1 MVAGSTRFE
10 ILMGAQAFWRRAA
23 ADIAAAG
30 RRVLVQAMTFEGDAA
45 GLGVAEA
52 IAASPAAR
60 RAVLVDDYSRWIVSD
75 RHIWSPSTLF
85 DRAARDEVR
94 STRAM
99 FADLVAGGVG
109 VRVTNPVG
117 FLFVNF
123 AARNHKKLIVADH
136 VAYLGG
142 INFSDHNF
150 TWPDFMLRLEGEE
163 AADLLAG
170 DFEATYAGAPSAWR
184 HRMDGLEL
192 HSLDGRTN
200 AAGFADV
207 FAMIESAR
215 REIVVIS
222 PYLTFPFSGALARA
236 AGRGVTVRLITPWAS
251 NKPAVRNA
259 LLATAARAGFE
270 VHLLPGMTH
279 LKGLLIDDERL
290 IVGSSNFDFAS
301 LAAEEELLAVISD
314 RSAIEDFR
322 RRIVA
327 PLLDQ
332 ALPPGDAHAP
342 TAGGLPSALMLN
354 VAAALARPARHAPR
368 GARDWAA

>member
-1 MVAGSTRFE
+1 VAGSTRFE
-10 ILMGAQAFWRRAA
+10 ILMGAPAFWARAA
-23 ADIAAAG
+23 ADIAAAR
-30 RRVLVQAMTFEGDAA
+30 RRVLLQAMTFEGDAA
-45 GLGVAEA
+45 GLGVAAA

-75 RHIWSPSTLF
+75 RHIWSPATLF

-94 STRAM
+94 ATRTM

-117 FLFVNF
+117 VLFANF
-123 AARNHKKLIVADH
+123 AARNHKKLIVADD

-150 TWPDFMLRLEGEE
+150 AWPDFMLRLEGQE
-163 AADLLAG
+163 AADALAD
-170 DFEATYAGAPSAWR
+170 DFDATYAGRPRAWR
-184 HRMDGLEL
+184 RQMDGLEL
-192 HSLDGRTN
+192 HSLEGRTN
-200 AAGFADV
+200 AAGFAEV
-207 FAMIESAR
+207 FRMIQSAG

-251 NKPAVRNA
+251 NKPTVRNA

-301 LAAEEELLAVISD
+301 LAAEEEFLAVISD
-314 RSAIEDFR
+314 ASAIEAFR
-322 RRIVA
+322 RQIIA

-332 ALPPGDAHAP
+332 APPPGRAHVPAF
-342 TAGGLPSALMLN
+342 GGLPSALMLHI
-354 VAAALARPARHAPR
+354 AAALARPARNAPR
-368 GARDWAA
+368 GARDWPA